1 MSQLIGNLITI
12 QQQIRVFHWQTKSFA
27 QHEAFGKTYETLDGL
42 VDEFVEVYLGK
53 SQGRI
58 REEKLN
64 ISLSVNVE
72 PIEFIGHCI
81 EYFLEFN
88 KAFEQ
93 SDSDLLNIRDEM
105 LAAMNKLKYLLTL
118 Q

>member
-1 MSQLIGNLITI
+1 MSQLISNLIKI
-12 QQQIRVFHWQTKSFA
+12 QQQIRVFHWQTQSFA

-58 REEKLN
+58 QEDKLN
-64 ISLSVNVE
+64 ISLSVNAE

-81 EYFLEFN
+81 EYFAEFN
-88 KAFEQ
+88 NVFEQ
-93 SDSDLLNIRDEM
+93 SDSDLLNLRDEM
-105 LAAMNKLKYLLTL
+105 LGAMNKLKYLLTL

>member
-27 QHEAFGKTYETLDGL
+27 QHEAFGKTYEALDGL

-53 SQGRI
+53 SQSRI
-58 REEKLN
+58 REDKLS

-81 EYFLEFN
+81 EYLIEFN
-88 KAFEQ
+88 NVFEQ
-93 SDSDLLNIRDEM
+93 SDSDLLNLRDEM